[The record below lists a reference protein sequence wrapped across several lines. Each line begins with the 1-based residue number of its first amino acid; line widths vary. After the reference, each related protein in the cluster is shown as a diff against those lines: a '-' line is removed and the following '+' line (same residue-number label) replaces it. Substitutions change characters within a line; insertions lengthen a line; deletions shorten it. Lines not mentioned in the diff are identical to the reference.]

1 MLEKGIYMERTL
13 TQEDRIRRAQ
23 EIYLRRRNSRENVI
37 ERRNISRETVAKEYP
52 TIKGLKLFKRI
63 ALQIVI
69 CLLLYCIFYLIYD
82 TNYSFSE
89 ATINKTEEILNYDIN
104 FEIMYKY
111 INDKIMNV
119 FNAQANNN
127 NESEEKNNNENQE
140 EQPNQEESK
149 VIDEQQTEIAQT
161 VETENKDNEVKEET
175 KKEENNEGQKEN
187 QNEENK
193 LILPVSGGYV
203 SSEFGARE
211 STSEIVSTNHKG
223 IDIAVVERYRR
234 SCSNVW

>member
-1 MLEKGIYMERTL
+1 MERTL

-37 ERRNISRETVAKEYP
+37 EHRNVSRETVTKEYP
-52 TIKGLKLFKRI
+52 TIKGLKMFKRI

-104 FEIMYKY
+104 FETMYKY
-111 INDKIMNV
+111 INDKMVNL
-119 FNAQANNN
+119 FNNQVNNN
-127 NESEEKNNNENQE
+127 NENVEQTNSEKQKEKINE
-140 EQPNQEESK
+140 EESK
-149 VIDEQQTEIAQT
+149 IIEEEQQEMAQSI
-161 VETENKDNEVKEET
+161 ETENKGSEIKEET
-175 KKEENNEGQKEN
+175 KNEENNQEQK
-187 QNEENK
+187 EENK

-223 IDIAVVERYRR
+223 IDIAVVERYRC
-234 SCSNVW
+234 SFSNVWPCYKSNRV

>member
-1 MLEKGIYMERTL
+1 MERTL

-23 EIYLRRRNSRENVI
+23 EIYLKRRNSRENVI
-37 ERRNISRETVAKEYP
+37 EHRNISREAVTKEYP
-52 TIKGLKLFKRI
+52 TIKGLKMFKRI

-104 FEIMYKY
+104 FETMYKY
-111 INDKIMNV
+111 INDKMVNL
-119 FNAQANNN
+119 FNIQVNDN
-127 NESEEKNNNENQE
+127 NEKVEQTNSENKK
-140 EQPNQEESK
+140 EQINGEESK
-149 VIDEQQTEIAQT
+149 IIEEEQQEMAQSI
-161 VETENKDNEVKEET
+161 ETENKDSEIKEET
-175 KKEENNEGQKEN
+175 KNEENNQEQK
-187 QNEENK
+187 EENK

-223 IDIAVVERYRR
+223 IDIAVVERYRC
-234 SCSNVW
+234 SFSNVWPCYKSNGV

>member
-1 MLEKGIYMERTL
+1 MERTL

-37 ERRNISRETVAKEYP
+37 EHRNISRETVTKEYP
-52 TIKGLKLFKRI
+52 TIKGLKMFKRI

-104 FEIMYKY
+104 FETIYKY
-111 INDKIMNV
+111 INDKMINL
-119 FNAQANNN
+119 FNIQGNDN
-127 NESEEKNNNENQE
+127 NEKVEQTNSENQK
-140 EQPNQEESK
+140 EQINGEESK
-149 VIDEQQTEIAQT
+149 IIEEKQQEMAQSI
-161 VETENKDNEVKEET
+161 ETENKGSEIKEEI
-175 KKEENNEGQKEN
+175 KNEENNQEQK
-187 QNEENK
+187 EENK

-223 IDIAVVERYRR
+223 IDIAVVERYRC
-234 SCSNVW
+234 SFSNVWPCHKSNGV

>member
-1 MLEKGIYMERTL
+1 MERTL

-37 ERRNISRETVAKEYP
+37 ERRNISRDTVAKEYP
-52 TIKGLKLFKRI
+52 TIKGLKMFKRR

-104 FEIMYKY
+104 FETMYKY
-111 INDKIMNV
+111 INDKMINL
-119 FNAQANNN
+119 FNIQGNDN
-127 NESEEKNNNENQE
+127 NEKVEQTNSENQK
-140 EQPNQEESK
+140 EQINGEESK
-149 VIDEQQTEIAQT
+149 IIEEEQQEMAQSI
-161 VETENKDNEVKEET
+161 ETENKGSEIKEER
-175 KKEENNEGQKEN
+175 KNEENNQEQK
-187 QNEENK
+187 EENK

-223 IDIAVVERYRR
+223 IDIAVVERYRC
-234 SCSNVW
+234 SFSNVWPCYKSNGV

>member
-1 MLEKGIYMERTL
+1 MERTL

-37 ERRNISRETVAKEYP
+37 ERRNISRDTVAKEYP
-52 TIKGLKLFKRI
+52 TIKGLKMFKRI

-104 FEIMYKY
+104 FETMYKY
-111 INDKIMNV
+111 INDKVMGV
-119 FNAQANNN
+119 FNTQINSN
-127 NESEEKNNNENQE
+127 NENEEKNNNENQE
-140 EQPNQEESK
+140 EQTNIEESK
-149 VIDEQQTEIAQT
+149 AIEEAQTEIAQNT
-161 VETENKDNEVKEET
+161 ETENKDAEVKEET
-175 KKEENNEGQKEN
+175 KNEENNEEQK
-187 QNEENK
+187 EENK

-223 IDIAVVERYRR
+223 IDIAVVERHRR

>member
-1 MLEKGIYMERTL
+1 MERTL

-37 ERRNISRETVAKEYP
+37 ERRSISRDTVAKEYP
-52 TIKGLKLFKRI
+52 TIKGLKMFKRI

-104 FEIMYKY
+104 FETMYKY
-111 INDKIMNV
+111 INEKMMSV
-119 FNAQANNN
+119 FNSSKENIIEN
-127 NESEEKNNNENQE
+127 EEKNDDINQE

-149 VIDEQQTEIAQT
+149 VIDEQQTEIAQS

-175 KKEENNEGQKEN
+175 KSEENNEEPKEEQK
-187 QNEENK
+187 EENK

>member
-1 MLEKGIYMERTL
+1 MERTL

-23 EIYLRRRNSRENVI
+23 EIYLRRRKSRENVI
-37 ERRNISRETVAKEYP
+37 EHRNVSRETVTKEYP
-52 TIKGLKLFKRI
+52 TIKGLKMFKRI

-104 FEIMYKY
+104 FETMYKY
-111 INDKIMNV
+111 INDKMVNL
-119 FNAQANNN
+119 FNNQVNNN
-127 NESEEKNNNENQE
+127 NENVEQTNSEKKKEKINEEETKIIEE
-140 EQPNQEESK
+140 EQQEM
-149 VIDEQQTEIAQT
+149 AQSI
-161 VETENKDNEVKEET
+161 ETENKGSEIKEET
-175 KKEENNEGQKEN
+175 KNEENNQEQK
-187 QNEENK
+187 EENK

-223 IDIAVVERYRR
+223 IDIAVVERYRC
-234 SCSNVW
+234 SFSNVWPCYKSNGV